1 MRDRNYPARGTVV
14 LNRPF
19 RGAMGKKVR
28 NTADYIGRGSNL
40 NNGKVEDV
48 EHAKF
53 AARIIN
59 ACPILR
65 REFKFDLAKR
75 AP

>member
-1 MRDRNYPARGTVV
+1 
-14 LNRPF
+14 
-19 RGAMGKKVR
+19 MGEKVG
-28 NTADYIGRGSNL
+28 NTADYIDHGSIL
-40 NNGKVEDV
+40 NNGKVENV

-53 AARIIN
+53 AAWIIN

-65 REFKFDLAKR
+65 REFKFDLVKR

>member
-1 MRDRNYPARGTVV
+1 M

-19 RGAMGKKVR
+19 LAMGEKVG
-28 NTADYIGRGSNL
+28 NTADYIDHGSIL
-40 NNGKVEDV
+40 NNGKVENV

-53 AARIIN
+53 AAWIIN

-65 REFKFDLAKR
+65 REFKFDLVKR